1 MKSILLVA
9 MDFPYPPG
17 HGAAVDIWTRLLA
30 LKEMGYR
37 VDLLATVN
45 EMPSPDLM
53 RTVREQ
59 VGNLWIV
66 RRRRPLRSL
75 LSFLPFQVRSRMDLR
90 TIHLDQPYGAIVL
103 ESEYVAA
110 FLKNPAARH
119 VELILRLH
127 NEQVEYFRDLAEG
140 ANSWFKKLYYYSESL
155 KFRFFSPR
163 VIRQCDLLWF
173 ISDSERQKHVGN
185 HPQHKSKSYF
195 VPTQVNPTTLRPFV
209 AGGRTVLFIG
219 TLTITHNADAVAW
232 FLENVHPLLSKLEGY
247 AFQVAGRTA
256 GKPIPRLKQLVH
268 QQNNVLLEEDP
279 VVLDRLYQNAA
290 VFVNP
295 VICGAGIKIKL
306 IQALAAGMPVVSTSM
321 GMEGTGFEPSIHL
334 LVADTPQ
341 EFAACVLRLIC
352 DRTLAQSLVHN
363 AQAFLAER
371 YDMKANMQETLSEIL
386 ERKNERMN
394 ESRLPAGMVAT

>member
-17 HGAAVDIWTRLLA
+17 HGAAVDIWTRLLV

-53 RTVREQ
+53 RTVQEQ
-59 VGNLWIV
+59 VGDLWIV
-66 RRRRPLRSL
+66 RRRRALRSL
-75 LSFLPFQVRSRMDLR
+75 LSFLPFQVRSRVDLR
-90 TIHLDQPYGAIVL
+90 TIQLDQPYGAIVL

-119 VELILRLH
+119 AKLILRLH
-127 NEQVEYFRDLAEG
+127 NEQVGYFRDLAEG
-140 ANSWFKKLYYYSESL
+140 AKSWLKKVYYYSESL
-155 KFRFFSPR
+155 KFRSFSPR
-163 VIRQCDLLWF
+163 VIRKCDLLWF

-185 HPQHKSKSYF
+185 NPQHKSKSYF
-195 VPTQVNPTTLRPFV
+195 VPTQVNPKTLRPFV
-209 AGGRTVLFIG
+209 GGGRTVLFIG
-219 TLTITHNADAVAW
+219 TLTITHNTDAVAW
-232 FLENVHPLLSKLEGY
+232 FIDKVHPLLSDLDGY

-256 GKPIPRLKQLVH
+256 GKPIPQLKHLVH

-279 VVLDRLYQNAA
+279 VVLDCLYQNAS

-341 EFAACVLRLIC
+341 EFAACVRRLLL
-352 DRTLAQSLVHN
+352 DRTLARSLVRN

-371 YDMKANMQETLSEIL
+371 YDMKASMQETLSEVL
-386 ERKNERMN
+386 GRSDGQMN
-394 ESRLPAGMVAT
+394 ESRLAAEIVAT

>member
-17 HGAAVDIWTRLLA
+17 HGAAVDIWTRLLV

-53 RTVREQ
+53 RTVQEH
-59 VGNLWIV
+59 VGELWIV
-66 RRRRPLRSL
+66 RRRRALRSL
-75 LSFLPFQVRSRMDLR
+75 LSFLPFQVTSRMDLR
-90 TIHLDQPYGAIVL
+90 TIQLDQPYGAIVL

-119 VELILRLH
+119 AKLILRLH
-127 NEQVEYFRDLAEG
+127 NEQVGYFCDLAEG
-140 ANSWFKKLYYYSESL
+140 AKSCLKKLYYYSESL
-155 KFRFFSPR
+155 KFRSFSPR
-163 VIRQCDLLWF
+163 VIRKCELLWF

-195 VPTQVNPTTLRPFV
+195 VPTQVNPKTLRPFV

-219 TLTITHNADAVAW
+219 TLTITHNTDAVEW
-232 FLENVHPLLSKLEGY
+232 FIEKVHPLLSDLEGY

-256 GKPIPRLKQLVH
+256 GKPIPQLRQLVH
-268 QQNNVLLEEDP
+268 QQNNILLEEDP

-341 EFAACVLRLIC
+341 EFAASVRRLLL
-352 DRTLAQSLVHN
+352 DRTLARSLVRN
-363 AQAFLAER
+363 AQALLAER
-371 YDMKANMQETLSEIL
+371 YDMKANMQERLSEIL
-386 ERKNERMN
+386 GRSDGQMN
-394 ESRLPAGMVAT
+394 ESRLPTAIVAT